1 MENKQEEVKGLL
13 SRILNK
19 LEELLKRDSKWII
32 VLVVLASLP
41 MTIDGLRFLKRKI
54 TEQNLQGNN
63 TTQEQVLNKLNGDAR
78 QLEERFNKNKEQT
91 EKQ

>member
-19 LEELLKRDSKWII
+19 LERLQSDSNWII
-32 VLVVLASLP
+32 VLVVFASLP
-41 MTIDGLRFLKRKI
+41 VTIDGLCFLKRKI

>member
-19 LEELLKRDSKWII
+19 LERLQSDSKWII

-78 QLEERFNKNKEQT
+78 QLEE
-91 EKQ
+91 

>member
-19 LEELLKRDSKWII
+19 LEELLKSDSKWII

-78 QLEERFNKNKEQT
+78 QLEERFNKSKEQP

>member
-19 LEELLKRDSKWII
+19 LEELLKSDSKWII

-78 QLEERFNKNKEQT
+78 QLEERFNKSKEQT

>member
-19 LEELLKRDSKWII
+19 LEVLQSDSNWII
-32 VLVVLASLP
+32 VLVVFASLP
-41 MTIDGLRFLKRKI
+41 ITIDGLCFLKRKI
-54 TEQNLQGNN
+54 TEQNLHGNN

-78 QLEERFNKNKEQT
+78 QLEERFNKSKEQT

>member
-19 LEELLKRDSKWII
+19 LERLQSDSNWII
-32 VLVVLASLP
+32 VFASLP
-41 MTIDGLRFLKRKI
+41 VTIDELCFLKRKI

-78 QLEERFNKNKEQT
+78 QLEERFNKSKEQT

>member
-19 LEELLKRDSKWII
+19 LEELLKSDSKWII

-63 TTQEQVLNKLNGDAR
+63 TT
-78 QLEERFNKNKEQT
+78 
-91 EKQ
+91 

>member
-19 LEELLKRDSKWII
+19 LERLQSDSNWII
-32 VLVVLASLP
+32 VLIVFASLP
-41 MTIDGLRFLKRKI
+41 VTIDGLCFLKRKI

>member
-19 LEELLKRDSKWII
+19 LERLQSDSNWII
-32 VLVVLASLP
+32 VLVVFASLP
-41 MTIDGLRFLKRKI
+41 VTIDWLCFLKRKI

-78 QLEERFNKNKEQT
+78 QLEERFNKSKEQP

>member
-1 MENKQEEVKGLL
+1 MENKQEGVKGLL

-19 LEELLKRDSKWII
+19 LERLQSDSNWII
-32 VLVVLASLP
+32 VLVVFASLP
-41 MTIDGLRFLKRKI
+41 VTIDGLCFLKRKI

>member
-19 LEELLKRDSKWII
+19 LEGMQSDSNWII
-32 VLVVLASLP
+32 VFASLP
-41 MTIDGLRFLKRKI
+41 VTIDELCFLKRKI

-78 QLEERFNKNKEQT
+78 QLEERFNKSKEQT

>member
-19 LEELLKRDSKWII
+19 LERLQSDSNWII
-32 VLVVLASLP
+32 VLVVFASLP

-78 QLEERFNKNKEQT
+78 QLEERFNKSKEQT

>member
-1 MENKQEEVKGLL
+1 MENKHEEVKGLL

-19 LEELLKRDSKWII
+19 LERLQSDSNWII
-32 VLVVLASLP
+32 VLVVFASLP

-63 TTQEQVLNKLNGDAR
+63 TTQEQVLNKLNVDAR
-78 QLEERFNKNKEQT
+78 QLEERFNKSKEQT

>member
-19 LEELLKRDSKWII
+19 LEGMQSDSNWII
-32 VLVVLASLP
+32 VFASLP
-41 MTIDGLRFLKRKI
+41 VTIDELCFLKRKI

>member
-19 LEELLKRDSKWII
+19 LERLQSDSNWII
-32 VLVVLASLP
+32 VLVVVASLP
-41 MTIDGLRFLKRKI
+41 VTIDGLCFLKRKI

>member
-19 LEELLKRDSKWII
+19 LERLQSDSNWII
-32 VLVVLASLP
+32 VLVVFASLP
-41 MTIDGLRFLKRKI
+41 VTIDGLCFLKRKI

-78 QLEERFNKNKEQT
+78 QLEERFNKSKEQP

>member
-19 LEELLKRDSKWII
+19 LERLQSDSNWII
-32 VLVVLASLP
+32 VLVVFTSLP
-41 MTIDGLRFLKRKI
+41 VTIDGLCFLKRKI

-78 QLEERFNKNKEQT
+78 QLEERFNKSKEQP

>member
-19 LEELLKRDSKWII
+19 LERLQSDSNWII
-32 VLVVLASLP
+32 VLVVFASLP
-41 MTIDGLRFLKRKI
+41 VTIDGLCFLKRKI

-78 QLEERFNKNKEQT
+78 QLEERFNKSKEQT

>member
-1 MENKQEEVKGLL
+1 MENKQEGVKGLL

-19 LEELLKRDSKWII
+19 LERLQSDSNWII
-32 VLVVLASLP
+32 VLVVFASLP
-41 MTIDGLRFLKRKI
+41 VTIDGLCFLKRKI

-78 QLEERFNKNKEQT
+78 QLEERFNKSKEQT

>member
-19 LEELLKRDSKWII
+19 LERLQSDSNWII
-32 VLVVLASLP
+32 VLVVFASLP
-41 MTIDGLRFLKRKI
+41 VTIDGLCFLKRKI

-63 TTQEQVLNKLNGDAR
+63 TTQEQVLNKLNGDTR
-78 QLEERFNKNKEQT
+78 QLEE
-91 EKQ
+91 

>member
-78 QLEERFNKNKEQT
+78 QLEERFNKSKEQP